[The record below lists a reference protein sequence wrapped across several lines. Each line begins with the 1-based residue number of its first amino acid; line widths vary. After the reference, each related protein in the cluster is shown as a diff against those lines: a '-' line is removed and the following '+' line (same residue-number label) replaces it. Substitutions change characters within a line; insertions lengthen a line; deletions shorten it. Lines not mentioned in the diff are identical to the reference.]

1 MGEESFGSVWGLEE
15 HQCSLHEKKQKKNR
29 FILYLYK
36 QTNVENK
43 QNKVILLTKIF

>member
-15 HQCSLHEKKQKKNR
+15 HQCSLHEKKNKK
-29 FILYLYK
+29 IDLYK
-36 QTNVENK
+36 QANVENK

>member
-15 HQCSLHEKKQKKNR
+15 HQSSLHAKKTNR
-29 FILYLYK
+29 FILCLYK

-43 QNKVILLTKIF
+43 QNKVIPLTKIF